1 MDERLGK
8 RPSIVELVES
18 LHNPVLLRA
27 VHEHMQS
34 PERVR
39 QMKVLQAK
47 VEKAN
52 NRPLLQR
59 IGDIFRR
66 S

>member
-1 MDERLGK
+1 MDERHGT

-18 LHNPVLLRA
+18 LHDPVLLRA
-27 VHEHMQS
+27 VQEHMET
-34 PERVR
+34 PRRVE